1 MFCKPQT
8 RRCLRCG
15 HSFTYMQGDLI
26 FELFPKCPKCGS
38 LLTCKSTFI

>member
-1 MFCKPQT
+1 MFLTHQT

-15 HSFTYMQGDLI
+15 HTFTFTQGDLI

-38 LLTCKSTFI
+38 HLTFKNHFI

>member
-1 MFCKPQT
+1 MLLQHQT

-15 HSFTYMQGDLI
+15 KTFTYVQGDLI

-38 LLTCKSTFI
+38 HLTIKTSFI